1 MRFALVLLVLA
12 LVGSSAAAQ
21 STSDQNAAT
30 AYQRAIEQ
38 LNRFREANPDAFAA
52 LMDFNPDVP
61 ISADVR
67 SALAQVQPMLEIA
80 RQGSSAPHCEFPM
93 DRTAGM
99 YMLMPH
105 LGQMRQIARIIRT
118 DAMVR
123 YQDGDTTGA
132 ASSSADIY
140 RISNHFNA
148 DGTIISS
155 LVGNAIFALG
165 DGTVQYGI
173 DRGVFGATES
183 QILQDGLQQLN
194 GTDPFDFGGAV
205 AGERDMFGGWLKTRA
220 AEEEDPLKFFSELS
234 GVAGGM
240 GDEASPWMLITK
252 ERLEHEVEL
261 YDEVMGRMVDIF
273 NMPDRNAAKI
283 ALAEMEDEIEGMQ
296 ISATHGGEGV
306 LVAMLM
312 PALGKAMEMRNRGE
326 KTLADRRAMLG
337 ALATGQASPRDF
349 ANAAIWYLRA
359 IAALETTDA
368 AIVTQVRQ
376 LSDDAAMPMSP
387 ELQAA
392 LEGNSLQDVIAMFR
406 DGSINRRCDFSIAR
420 QSHAMELLPAY
431 IAGMH
436 DGMRLMHADT
446 IRLIRAGENERALDQ
461 LMTCIRMSAH
471 LGSDPLILSSLT
483 AHCDFN
489 KTVNFLRSALSDSAG
504 REAFVAALTDAL
516 QRLDMADPFGYVNS
530 IIAARTM
537 ISNRFLWVSQGLE
550 DADEIETRKREI
562 ADSLRV
568 LTADQILHLQVV
580 FDIMGQNAMAVAE
593 AAHEAKVGA
602 PSETA
607 EANSPA
613 VRQRLAKRIADVI
626 SLTNL
631 EIAQSDSGR
640 MAPLLYQGDLNVL
653 EGAAPP
659 AVASSKWAK
668 TLADHIRRAHLDA
681 RNARSLSNASAD
693 KP

>member
-1 MRFALVLLVLA
+1 MRHHSTVMVQPNGREPLFGISVTPLAAEYPHLVEQVLAAERHGLDLVGIQDHPYQRRFLDTFALIADLLARTRRL
-12 LVGSSAAAQ
+12 
-21 STSDQNAAT
+21 
-30 AYQRAIEQ
+30 
-38 LNRFREANPDAFAA
+38 RFFPGRG
-52 LMDFNPDVP
+52 
-61 ISADVR
+61 
-67 SALAQVQPMLEIA
+67 QP
-80 RQGSSAPHCEFPM
+80 
-93 DRTAGM
+93 
-99 YMLMPH
+99 
-105 LGQMRQIARIIRT
+105 
-118 DAMVR
+118 
-123 YQDGDTTGA
+123 
-132 ASSSADIY
+132 
-140 RISNHFNA
+140 
-148 DGTIISS
+148 
-155 LVGNAIFALG
+155 
-165 DGTVQYGI
+165 
-173 DRGVFGATES
+173 
-183 QILQDGLQQLN
+183 
-194 GTDPFDFGGAV
+194 AV

-220 AEEEDPLKFFSELS
+220 AEEEDPLKFFAELS

-240 GDEASPWMLITK
+240 GDDASPWMLMTK

-296 ISATHGGEGV
+296 ISAMHGGEGV

-312 PALGKAMEMRNRGE
+312 PALGKAMEMRNKGE

-359 IAALETTDA
+359 IVAMEATDSSILA
-368 AIVTQVRQ
+368 QVRQ
-376 LSDDAAMPMSP
+376 LSDDAAMPLSP
-387 ELQAA
+387 EFQAA
-392 LEGNSLQDVIAMFR
+392 LEGKTLQDVIAMFR
-406 DGSINRRCDFSIAR
+406 DGSINRRCDFSVAR
-420 QSHAMELLPAY
+420 QSQAMELLPAY

-436 DGMRLMHADT
+436 DGTRLMHADT
-446 IRLIRAGENERALDQ
+446 IRLIRAGETERALDQ
-461 LMTCIRMSAH
+461 LMTCIRMSVH

-489 KTVNFLRSALSDSAG
+489 KTVNFLRSALSESAG
-504 REAFVAALTDAL
+504 REVFVAALADAL

-530 IIAARTM
+530 IIAARTL

-550 DADEIETRKREI
+550 DADAIETRKREI

-580 FDIMGQNAMAVAE
+580 FDIMGQNAMVVAE
-593 AAHEAKVGA
+593 VDHEAKLGA

-613 VRQRLAKRIADVI
+613 VRQRLAERIADVI

-653 EGAAPP
+653 EGA
-659 AVASSKWAK
+659 
-668 TLADHIRRAHLDA
+668 RRLQSPHRNGRKRWPITSAA
-681 RNARSLSNASAD
+681 RILTHETRARSSTPQRINRKRPKSGITFR
-693 KP
+693 PFS